1 MHAYYI
7 SIFIDMIVNKDFR
20 KRVDFVMRQGWK
32 NIEKMYNNEASK
44 YDATFS
50 IGFTLISI
58 DPERGSPSTSIGP
71 IMGLESNSISRILNS
86 MENKNLIIRRP
97 NPDDGRGILIFLT
110 KIGLRKREIV
120 IQKIRQFKN
129 LLRTRIDQ
137 SDLEAFHRV
146 SLQVNEIIEQG
157 DIFKI

>member
-1 MHAYYI
+1 
-7 SIFIDMIVNKDFR
+7 MIVNKDFR

-44 YDATFS
+44 YDVTFS

-58 DPERGSPSTSIGP
+58 DPENGSQSTSIGP

-86 MENKNLIIRRP
+86 MENKHLINRRP
-97 NPDDGRGILIFLT
+97 NPNDGRSIIISLT
-110 KIGLRKREIV
+110 KLGHKKREIV

-129 LLRTRIDQ
+129 LLRSRIDPY
-137 SDLEAFHRV
+137 DLDTFLRV
-146 SLQVNEIIEQG
+146 SSQVNEIIEEGCCFQN
-157 DIFKI
+157 

>member
-1 MHAYYI
+1 
-7 SIFIDMIVNKDFR
+7 MIVNKDFR

-44 YDATFS
+44 YDVTFS

-58 DPERGSPSTSIGP
+58 DPENGSPSTSIGP

-86 MENKNLIIRRP
+86 MENKHLINRRP
-97 NPDDGRGILIFLT
+97 NPNDGRSIIISLT
-110 KIGLRKREIV
+110 KLGHKKREIV

-129 LLRTRIDQ
+129 LLRSRIDPY
-137 SDLEAFHRV
+137 DLDTFLRV
-146 SLQVNEIIEQG
+146 SSQVNEIIEEGCCFQN
-157 DIFKI
+157 